1 MQANDIRAYDDLL
14 DHLNAARLKT
24 DAIIEE
30 MRDELARLEGR
41 EEPAPGDVT
50 TGAMMGEKII
60 NHVLASKY
68 MAEAYG
74 ALAFYRA
81 VLKGLAD
88 EEDNEYDPDEIPI
101 VPMTDEEIELFES
114 GLDPDELPMTF
125 EIGEDEEEKPCP
137 SDGPT
142 DEDDLPG
149 DGVVLVHDFTKR
161 HQ

>member
-68 MAEAYG
+68 MAD
-74 ALAFYRA
+74 R
-81 VLKGLAD
+81 K
-88 EEDNEYDPDEIPI
+88 
-101 VPMTDEEIELFES
+101 S
-114 GLDPDELPMTF
+114 
-125 EIGEDEEEKPCP
+125 
-137 SDGPT
+137 
-142 DEDDLPG
+142 
-149 DGVVLVHDFTKR
+149 VV
-161 HQ
+161 